1 MKIELPKSIVWLD
14 ENGVLNIDYKSH
26 IDFKAEDFPAHK
38 EAILKL
44 CDNIPRPF
52 LIDLRQT
59 YFSAISND
67 ALKLLANDE
76 DLQRLRL
83 CNAFV
88 IEKIAD
94 RLVVNFYLR
103 IFQPKN
109 PAKTFKTPES
119 AIEWCKTFI
128 TQKTKG

>member
-1 MKIELPKSIVWLD
+1 GI
-14 ENGVLNIDYKSH
+14 LNIEYKSH

-52 LIDLRQT
+52 LIDLRHT

-67 ALKLLANDE
+67 ALKLLAKDKE
-76 DLQRLRL
+76 IQEARL

-103 IFQPKN
+103 IFQPEN
-109 PAKTFKTPES
+109 PAKTFKTPEA
-119 AIEWCKTFI
+119 AIEWCKKFI
-128 TQKTKG
+128 TQKARG